1 MNLRNEYFDPK
12 KPGSFSGVTSFIKE
26 LKRRKKISN
35 KTDFET
41 FFLKNETSSIHKPIR
56 NKFLRNKTIV
66 PHIDHTWQADLIDL
80 STIEKFNDGYK
91 WLLTVIDVFSKV
103 AYVIPIKNKTA
114 TSVVEGFK
122 NILSQ
127 TKQPKYMQT
136 DKV

>member
-41 FFLKNETSSIHKPIR
+41 FFLKNGTSSIHKPIR

-66 PHIDHTWQADLIDL
+66 PHIDHTWHNFFL
-80 STIEKFNDGYK
+80 
-91 WLLTVIDVFSKV
+91 
-103 AYVIPIKNKTA
+103 
-114 TSVVEGFK
+114 
-122 NILSQ
+122 
-127 TKQPKYMQT
+127 
-136 DKV
+136 